1 MNFKTRHS
9 YLYWNFQGALTENFE
24 GETTWDKFVNTHI
37 DKISMSNV
45 AQNTSKII
53 FCALNLYIYIYI
65 SLMSQFKW
73 DNPNYLLK
81 RFIIS
86 LCTAYAMYLHKPTWN
101 AFYHFTQNKQRDT
114 TGMFIKPLLHT
125 STDQQSILV
134 NRILCC
140 FTSLKTNLAVFKE
153 VKKSTNRYW
162 QIPSVLFA
170 QACETS
176 APRI

>member
-1 MNFKTRHS
+1 
-9 YLYWNFQGALTENFE
+9 
-24 GETTWDKFVNTHI
+24 
-37 DKISMSNV
+37 
-45 AQNTSKII
+45 
-53 FCALNLYIYIYI
+53 
-65 SLMSQFKW
+65 
-73 DNPNYLLK
+73 
-81 RFIIS
+81 
-86 LCTAYAMYLHKPTWN
+86 MYLHKPTWN

-125 STDQQSILV
+125 STDQKSILV